1 MSMISQ
7 LGYTCTIYCTT
18 CRQLGGIHGS
28 SAIMMYSIGLVGVLH
43 QLALGFY
50 IHSVLVIL
58 MSEPAVTYIA
68 KHICCYF
75 NGRSV
80 IYVVADVRPRKMSE
94 PPCILAHQEVPA
106 DTQLCLFILQ
116 FFFGHEAVDHITV
129 KCSMLVILR
138 TEPGYPCGI
147 PNAVAGPQLS

>member
-43 QLALGFY
+43 HLAFGFY
-50 IHSVLVIL
+50 IHCVLVIL
-58 MSEPAVTYIA
+58 MSDQAVTYIA

-75 NGRSV
+75 NGGS
-80 IYVVADVRPRKMSE
+80 
-94 PPCILAHQEVPA
+94 
-106 DTQLCLFILQ
+106 
-116 FFFGHEAVDHITV
+116 
-129 KCSMLVILR
+129 VILR
-138 TEPGYPCGI
+138 TETGYPCGI
-147 PNAVAGPQLS
+147 PITVAGL